1 MSLNLIHNGL
11 SNACT
16 LFSLIIFGYGLWTFF
31 RNQGMSGSYLGVLIV
46 GELLFLT
53 QLAVGVAL
61 ALQGAVPARAW
72 IHYLYGIVLVISLPG
87 LYAFLRG
94 RDSRRE
100 VLIYAFMGLFLAG
113 ISLRSIATGA
123 RAFPF

>member
-1 MSLNLIHNGL
+1 MSLNVLHNGL

-31 RNQGMSGSYLGVLIV
+31 RNQGVSGSYIGVLAV
-46 GELLFLT
+46 GELLYLA
-53 QLAVGVAL
+53 QLVVGVLL
-61 ALQGAVPARAW
+61 ALQGAVAARAW

-94 RDSRRE
+94 RDSRQE
-100 VLIYAFMGLFLAG
+100 VLVYAFMGLFLAG
-113 ISLRSIATGA
+113 ISLRSITTGTQSL
-123 RAFPF
+123 PF